1 MAINKQA
8 VEIEGIESVMQALAN
23 IRKEMKNDRAF
34 TREVLSP
41 AARPVRQ
48 KMRQEVSV
56 LKNADVFKVYRTP
69 KFFKGIRA
77 PRGKG
82 RVAYEIK
89 SGNLKKSIGLFTTR
103 KSRRQPAVY
112 VGPRYTMGRFKDP
125 EIGGW
130 YLNIVQVGTDKIP
143 ASPFVTKTY
152 NLMKTQTA
160 STLEKL
166 SKKRLTKVVSIK
178 GKKAK
183 LILV

>member
-56 LKNADVFKVYRTP
+56 LKNADIFKVYRTP

-82 RVAYEIK
+82 RVAY
-89 SGNLKKSIGLFTTR
+89 
-103 KSRRQPAVY
+103 
-112 VGPRYTMGRFKDP
+112 
-125 EIGGW
+125 
-130 YLNIVQVGTDKIP
+130 
-143 ASPFVTKTY
+143 
-152 NLMKTQTA
+152 
-160 STLEKL
+160 
-166 SKKRLTKVVSIK
+166 
-178 GKKAK
+178 
-183 LILV
+183 